1 MERFTGHP
9 GSGSDPSTRS
19 RSGIL
24 VVTDGADGALEGRLA
39 SHAATARATVEGDA
53 LQQILGLLRPGASR
67 RAARV
72 ARGTGRPGDLR
83 GKEELMRHRLLSAL
97 WFCAPFAVL
106 LLLWAFLV
114 PYFEVNPRLFP
125 PLASVVQAGLEGIRD
140 GTLIRHIG
148 ASLLRVT
155 VGTALALVF
164 AIPLGIAMGVSSAVS
179 GFLTPPLR
187 FFSVLAGIAWI
198 PLASLWF
205 GYGFGAITFVI
216 FNAVFF
222 IVTYNTLLGVST
234 IPMHVRNAAASLGA
248 GRWAMLT
255 EVLLPGALPN
265 IVTGIRTGLGFA
277 WRGLIAAEM
286 IATNVGLGYMLFVA
300 RDFYKTE
307 VIVLGMVVIGV
318 LWLLLDRLVL
328 APIERATSERWGL
341 VQRA

>member
-1 MERFTGHP
+1 
-9 GSGSDPSTRS
+9 
-19 RSGIL
+19 
-24 VVTDGADGALEGRLA
+24 
-39 SHAATARATVEGDA
+39 
-53 LQQILGLLRPGASR
+53 
-67 RAARV
+67 
-72 ARGTGRPGDLR
+72 
-83 GKEELMRHRLLSAL
+83 MRHRFSSAL
-97 WFCAPFAVL
+97 WFCAPFTALLVLWAVL
-106 LLLWAFLV
+106 I
-114 PYFEVNPRLFP
+114 PYFDVNPRLFP
-125 PLASVVQAGLEGIRD
+125 QLASVVRAGIESIQD
-140 GTLIRHIG
+140 GSLIQHIG
-148 ASLLRVT
+148 ASLLRVA
-155 VGTALALVF
+155 VGTVLALLV
-164 AIPLGIAMGVSSAVS
+164 AIPLGVAMGVSQVVS
-179 GFLTPPLR
+179 SFLTPLFR

-198 PLASLWF
+198 PIATLWF

-234 IPMHVRNAAASLGA
+234 IPLHVRNAAASLGA

-318 LWLLLDRLVL
+318 LWLLLDRLLL
-328 APIERATSERWGL
+328 APIERTTIERWGM